1 VKPSHPGLLVALVV
15 VSATLTWAVLQGV
28 YSEIQTLP
36 WTAIP
41 TVGLLALGEAYAGWT
56 TRARILRKPGT
67 KPVDPIA
74 VARLVALAKASAL
87 AGSVFAGIFA
97 GFVLRVI
104 DLLSLPKP
112 RYDALVGGGSFLAC
126 VLLVC
131 AALYLEY
138 CCRVPK
144 EPDDTNGPRPAGR

>member
-1 VKPSHPGLLVALVV
+1 MKPSHPGLLVALVV
-15 VSATLTWAVLQGV
+15 VSALVTWAVLQQI
-28 YSEIQTLP
+28 YSGIQTLP

-41 TVGLLALGEAYAGWT
+41 TVVLLAIGEGYAGWA

-104 DLLSLPKP
+104 HLLALPKP
-112 RYDALVGGGSFLAC
+112 RYDAIVGGGSFVAC

-138 CCRVPK
+138 CCRVPGDR
-144 EPDDTNGPRPAGR
+144 EEDRRPAG

>member
-1 VKPSHPGLLVALVV
+1 VKPSHPGLLVVLVV
-15 VSATLTWAVLQGV
+15 VAAVLTWAVLQNT
-28 YSEIQTLP
+28 YSVIPTLP

-41 TVGLLALGEAYAGWT
+41 TVLLLALGEAYAGWA

-87 AGSVFAGIFA
+87 AGSVFAGVFA
-97 GFVLRVI
+97 GFVLRVF
-104 DLLSLPKP
+104 DLLSLPQP
-112 RYDALVGGGSFLAC
+112 RHDAFVGGGSFIAC

-138 CCRVPK
+138 CCRVPGDREEDK
-144 EPDDTNGPRPAGR
+144 RSAP

>member
-1 VKPSHPGLLVALVV
+1 ML
-15 VSATLTWAVLQGV
+15 
-28 YSEIQTLP
+28 
-36 WTAIP
+36 
-41 TVGLLALGEAYAGWT
+41 LLALGEAYAGWT

-67 KPVDPIA
+67 KPVEPIA
-74 VARLVALAKASAL
+74 VARLAALAKASAL

-112 RYDALVGGGSFLAC
+112 RHDAIVGGGSFVAC

-144 EPDDTNGPRPAGR
+144 DPDRTTPPAAGE

>member
-15 VSATLTWAVLQGV
+15 VSAVLTWAVLQGI

-41 TVGLLALGEAYAGWT
+41 TVLLLAIGEAYAGWA

-87 AGSVFAGIFA
+87 AGSVFAGVFA
-97 GFVLRVI
+97 GFVLRVL
-104 DLLSLPKP
+104 DLLSLPQP
-112 RYDALVGGGSFLAC
+112 RQDAIVGGGSFIAC

-138 CCRVPK
+138 CCRVPGDREEDK
-144 EPDDTNGPRPAGR
+144 RPTQ